1 VVFGAVGNPHVDEMQ
16 DINSREFIVLAL
28 LAVSVLAMGLYP
40 LPLTEVMHASVD
52 NLLAHV
58 SHSKLVP

>member
-1 VVFGAVGNPHVDEMQ
+1 VEEMQ

-28 LAVSVLAMGLYP
+28 LAAAVLGMGLYP